1 MSDTRKAI
9 LFVWLNLELLS
20 QFPKFVIFS
29 WKILIDDKIAKALVF
44 DRAEIYGRPCLRQ
57 LLNIDIC
64 PSILARPEQWLQW
77 RQSIVHPKEVGSQ
90 NWYVLQKEEKESA
103 SIKGRLSFWGAMYY
117 CCSCYSIVYRFAKIF
132 FFDNGIEI
140 KRREE
145 MSRIN
150 FNICFCLDLLYFES
164 NRKRPHYLLFRY
176 LYI

>member
-44 DRAEIYGRPCLRQ
+44 DRAKIYGRPCLRQ

-90 NWYVLQKEEKESA
+90 NWCSCSPKRRKESV
-103 SIKGRLSFWGAMYY
+103 SVKGSLSHFGAMYLLLQLLQY
-117 CCSCYSIVYRFAKIF
+117 GISI
-132 FFDNGIEI
+132 
-140 KRREE
+140 
-145 MSRIN
+145 
-150 FNICFCLDLLYFES
+150 C
-164 NRKRPHYLLFRY
+164 
-176 LYI
+176 

>member
-57 LLNIDIC
+57 LLSIDIC

-77 RQSIVHPKEVGSQ
+77 RQSIVHPKEVGYQTWCSCSPKKKKR
-90 NWYVLQKEEKESA
+90 NLWALKEVCL
-103 SIKGRLSFWGAMYY
+103 ILGQCIY
-117 CCSCYSIVYRFAKIF
+117 CCSCFSMVYRFAKMF
-132 FFDNGIEI
+132 F
-140 KRREE
+140 
-145 MSRIN
+145 
-150 FNICFCLDLLYFES
+150 
-164 NRKRPHYLLFRY
+164 
-176 LYI
+176 